1 MTHPTQPELLNTVLQ
16 LFTSEGLEG
25 FAEGIRLLVNE
36 AMRLQRDEV
45 LQARPYERTDTRQGY
60 ANGFKPKTV
69 ATRMAPI
76 TFSIPQVRDGVPFY
90 PSALE
95 KGVRSEQ
102 ALKLALAEMY
112 VQGVSTRKVTAVL
125 EKLCGLE
132 ISSTQVSHCA
142 AQLDQALADWRQRPL
157 ASCPYVLLDARY
169 EKVRHGGQLLDCAVL
184 IALGITPDGKRTI
197 LGVSV
202 ALSEA
207 ETHWRTFLLGL
218 QQRGLTGVQLL
229 VSDDHAGLGAARTAV
244 FPAIPWQRCQFH
256 LQKNA
261 QTYVPRLDE
270 RLPVAAAIRSVFDS
284 PDRAS
289 ADRRLK
295 EIVARY
301 AVSAPKL
308 AAWMEENLPQG
319 LTIFNLPV
327 AHQKRLR
334 TTNGLERVNQ
344 ELKRRTRV
352 ARMFPNEASLLR
364 LISALLAE
372 ISDEWLSEKIYL
384 NMDNQ
389 YPALSSKC

>member
-1 MTHPTQPELLNTVLQ
+1 
-16 LFTSEGLEG
+16 
-25 FAEGIRLLVNE
+25 
-36 AMRLQRDEV
+36 MRLERDEV

-102 ALKLALAEMY
+102 ALKVALAEMY

-142 AQLDQALADWRQRPL
+142 AQLDLALADWRQRPL

-169 EKVRHGGQLLDCAVL
+169 EKVRHAGQLLDCAVL

-261 QTYVPRLDE
+261 QAYVPRLDE

-319 LTIFNLPV
+319 LTIFSLPV
-327 AHQKRLR
+327 GHQKRLR